1 MGETV
6 TSIPGV
12 IRPVLLSTLVD
23 VARPT
28 ARVLTLLELL
38 QGGGTRTVADLAQR
52 LSVDERTVRR
62 YVEHLRELDIPV
74 DSVRGRYGG
83 YRLARHSRMPPL
95 MLGDDE
101 ALAVIWGLLLMDNSG
116 SGPASALAVQ
126 TATAKVRR
134 VLPAALTLRID
145 ALVETVDFLP
155 SGGDD
160 GQDPSRRDDGTGVR
174 VLLELAEAVRSRR
187 PIAFGYTS
195 RQGRV
200 RERDVEPHGVVA
212 HRGLLYLTGF
222 DLTRRAARTF
232 RVDRIADLRLLEGT
246 FTGPVSTDP
255 VNHVRG
261 PLSAAL
267 DRHAVSV
274 RIRTDVAHVR
284 TFIPEM
290 LASVTPIPAAE
301 DGEGWLRVFLHAEH
315 LEWVAGRLAVIDRPF
330 VIEYPQALC
339 DNVLALAQRL
349 MTASRESHA

>member
-1 MGETV
+1 
-6 TSIPGV
+6 
-12 IRPVLLSTLVD
+12 

-95 MLGDDE
+95 MLGDEE
-101 ALAVIWGLLLMDNSG
+101 ALAVIWGLLLTDHSG
-116 SGPASALAVQ
+116 AGPASALAVE

-145 ALVETVDFLP
+145 AVVETVDFLP
-155 SGGDD
+155 SGGEHGQDAGRHSDD
-160 GQDPSRRDDGTGVR
+160 GAGVR
-174 VLLELAEAVRSRR
+174 VLLELAEAVRGRR
-187 PIAFGYTS
+187 PVAFGYTS

-200 RERDVEPHGVVA
+200 QERNVEPHGVVA

-246 FTGPVSTDP
+246 FTRPTDTDYDP
-255 VNHVRG
+255 VNQVRG
-261 PLSAAL
+261 PLSAAP
-267 DRHAVSV
+267 DRHPVSV

-301 DGEGWLRVFLHAEH
+301 DGEGWLRVSLHAER
-315 LEWVAGRLAVIDRPF
+315 LEWVASRLAVIDRPF

-339 DNVLALAQRL
+339 DRVFELGQRL
-349 MTASRESHA
+349 ITASQRESDT